1 MTLAHKIVG
10 ERKRKGLSQEEL
22 GELSQIS
29 LRTIQRIEREESIP
43 RGYTLKAL
51 AQALDIPLKELAG
64 PPPPTVA
71 LAPTPEAEQSQS
83 PTAAAPF
90 EVVSAANLQQINLAS
105 FAFLLLPYLGF
116 LVPLWLWKK
125 QKGRSGQEAG
135 ARIINFQIMWCI
147 GMHLGLLLAF
157 LVQMISAY
165 YFQARPSFLIMG
177 TFFFFYFLNIGMIT
191 RAALQLRKG
200 HQQVFAKWDNL
211 FLS

>member
-22 GELSQIS
+22 AELSQIS

-71 LAPTPEAEQSQS
+71 LASTPAAEQSQP
-83 PTAAAPF
+83 PTATASSEAAP
-90 EVVSAANLQQINLAS
+90 AANLQQINLAS

-125 QKGRSGQEAG
+125 QKGRSGQEVG

-157 LVQMISAY
+157 LTQMISAY

-200 HQQVFAKWDNL
+200 HQQVFAKWGNL